1 MCLILQR
8 LRPQPCCRGIRLVLY
23 TPSGLPSPQGPSMA
37 QEQSPLLQ
45 CKRDCVLRIE
55 DKVASVCYSNQ
66 GLGCEIVPIQIGVLK
81 HSLLTLWAGV
91 RIRYLLLGD
100 RTGVTRDLG
109 LPKDTFKFHNRG
121 LLSLQVLQWVTIFLC
136 FVNYNLGEY

>member
-1 MCLILQR
+1 
-8 LRPQPCCRGIRLVLY
+8 
-23 TPSGLPSPQGPSMA
+23 MA

-91 RIRYLLLGD
+91 RIRYLLLGIELVLLETLD
-100 RTGVTRDLG
+100 YLRT
-109 LPKDTFKFHNRG
+109 
-121 LLSLQVLQWVTIFLC
+121 LSSFIT
-136 FVNYNLGEY
+136 GGS